1 MTTVTEKPKEVL
13 KMFTFKPTPL
23 TEDKDKMETV
33 IATSI
38 AAAVQKNPE
47 MLKWYLH
54 AIDKHF

>member
-23 TEDKDKMETV
+23 TQDKDQMETV

-38 AAAVQKNPE
+38 DRAVEINPAIK
-47 MLKWYLH
+47 KWIIH
-54 AIDKHF
+54 SITK